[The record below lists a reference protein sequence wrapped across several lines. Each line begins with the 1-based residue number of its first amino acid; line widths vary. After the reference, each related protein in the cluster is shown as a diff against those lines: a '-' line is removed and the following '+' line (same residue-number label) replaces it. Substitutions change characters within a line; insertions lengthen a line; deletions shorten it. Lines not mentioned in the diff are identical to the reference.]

1 MRDFR
6 FSTALKVMAFG
17 LLGMTVTASTA
28 SATSISWDLTCNFKT
43 PDQCS
48 PLGFSYGT
56 VTLSDTGLL
65 DNQVQLTVDLAGNGI
80 FKVQSVFLNYSFD
93 AGSGNSLDIS
103 ADTIGVNQNAE
114 QADGYTAGMFDIS
127 IPDNGSLGVF
137 EPYSRI
143 LSVPVGF
150 TLDPAD
156 FNFKETNNLLF
167 AAVHIG
173 ATNCSEAG
181 VLAGTCTPSNTTSGE
196 GSLWVGAPGGGGSGR
211 GGEDPVVPEPASLL
225 LLGSGLAMIA
235 RRARRKKA

>member
-1 MRDFR
+1 
-6 FSTALKVMAFG
+6 MAFG
-17 LLGMTVTASTA
+17 LLGLTLTASTA
-28 SATSISWDLTCNFKT
+28 SASSISWDLTCTFKT

-48 PLGFSYGT
+48 ALGFSYGT
-56 VTLSDTGLL
+56 VTLSDNGLL
-65 DNQVQLTVDLAGNGI
+65 DNQVQLTVDLAGNSI

-93 AGSGNSLDIS
+93 AGSGNTLDID
-103 ADTIGVNQNAE
+103 ADTIGVNQNSE
-114 QADGYTAGMFDIS
+114 QADGYSAGMFDIS

-181 VLAGTCTPSNTTSGE
+181 VLAGTCTPNNTTAGE

-211 GGEDPVVPEPASLL
+211 SGEDPVVPEPASLL
-225 LLGSGLAMIA
+225 LFGSGLAMIA

>member
-17 LLGMTVTASTA
+17 LLGMALTASTA

-56 VTLSDTGLL
+56 VTLSDDGLL
-65 DNQVQLTVDLAGNGI
+65 ANQVQLSVDLAGNNI

-93 AGSGNSLDIS
+93 AGSGDTLDIS

-196 GSLWVGAPGGGGSGR
+196 GSLWVGAPGGGGGR
-211 GGEDPVVPEPASLL
+211 SGEDPVVPEPASLL

>member
-17 LLGMTVTASTA
+17 LLGMALTASTA

-56 VTLSDTGLL
+56 VTLSDDGLL
-65 DNQVQLTVDLAGNGI
+65 ANQVQLSIDLAGNSI

-93 AGSGNSLDIS
+93 AGSGDTLDIS

-196 GSLWVGAPGGGGSGR
+196 GSLWVGAPGGGGGSG
-211 GGEDPVVPEPASLL
+211 GQDPVVPEPASLL